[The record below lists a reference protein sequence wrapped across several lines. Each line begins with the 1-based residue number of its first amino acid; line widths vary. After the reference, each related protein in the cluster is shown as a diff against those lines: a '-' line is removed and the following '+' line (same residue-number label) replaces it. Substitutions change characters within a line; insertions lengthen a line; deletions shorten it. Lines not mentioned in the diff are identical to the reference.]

1 MNNPVS
7 LEPSRLELSEIFFIK
22 IQRKS
27 KIVLYGYIYYYIH
40 KNRHI
45 KITYIKIDI
54 YKDLAEDGETRFD
67 TSSYELDRSCS

>member
-1 MNNPVS
+1 MNSPVS
-7 LEPSRLELSEIFFIK
+7 LEPSRLELSKIFSSKYSKIK
-22 IQRKS
+22 I
-27 KIVLYGYIYYYIH
+27 LLCGYIYYYIH